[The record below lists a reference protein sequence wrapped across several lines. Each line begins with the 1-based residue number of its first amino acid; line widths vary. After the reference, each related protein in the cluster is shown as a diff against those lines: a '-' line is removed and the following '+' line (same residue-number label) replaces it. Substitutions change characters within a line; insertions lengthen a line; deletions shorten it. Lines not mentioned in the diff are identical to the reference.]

1 MPKVR
6 KNCNLRVRKVSHL
19 RLNKIQKILLSTNK
33 LTLGPEMRIKVDA
46 AAEIIKKRLYFVYL
60 F

>member
-46 AAEIIKKRLYFVYL
+46 AAEIIK
-60 F
+60 